1 MPGPIGQRL
10 LIQVATVPRRSRATY
25 AAAVDAAGL
34 ERSNMSH
41 TRSTKKKI
49 YPHHEAWAKANGY
62 RPQASQAADVKPE
75 DLHAA
80 NTQSF
85 KPQANRPQAPSCKQ
99 QAPSSKPQ
107 A

>member
-10 LIQVATVPRRSRATY
+10 LIRVVIVQPRSRATY

-49 YPHHEAWAKANGY
+49 YPHHEAWAVAHGY
-62 RPQASQAADVKPE
+62 RKKVTSHKQQAA
-75 DLHAA
+75 
-80 NTQSF
+80 S
-85 KPQANRPQAPSCKQ
+85 RKQ
-99 QAPSSKPQ
+99 QAPSTKRQ
-107 A
+107 ATS